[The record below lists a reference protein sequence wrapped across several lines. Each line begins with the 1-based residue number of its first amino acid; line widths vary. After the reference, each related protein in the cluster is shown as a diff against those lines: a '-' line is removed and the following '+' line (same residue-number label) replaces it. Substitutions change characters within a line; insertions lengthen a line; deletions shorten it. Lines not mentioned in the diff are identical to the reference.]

1 MTGYT
6 DDIKTTVRIAKA
18 IDDDIREY
26 RSFDVQ
32 VAYQK
37 NRKRLEVVRE
47 HRPFTYYILQIA
59 AILLL
64 PLLVSTVTLSYLYIQ
79 QSKQFDVVSYLEAS
93 SARGFVTQVLLPDS
107 SRIWLNSGSKL
118 CYPSRFTDKERNV
131 RLSGEGY
138 FEVQSDKEHP
148 FCVSLDNGIK
158 VKTYG
163 TKFNVKAYEGD
174 RIIETTLRSGLLDVL
189 FGTRIIPL
197 KPNEQVSYDKNE
209 RRFMVSSVNINE
221 KMAWKEG
228 KLVFRNATLEE
239 VLKELSR
246 RYNVDII
253 LHRESEK
260 NYKFRATFSSGNITQ
275 ILDYLRLAAPISWSF
290 ADMKQQQDYTYP
302 RQRIDV
308 WLK

>member
-93 SARGFVTQVLLPDS
+93 SAPGIVTQVLLPES
-107 SRIWLNSGSKL
+107 SRIWLNRGS
-118 CYPSRFTDKERNV
+118 
-131 RLSGEGY
+131 
-138 FEVQSDKEHP
+138 
-148 FCVSLDNGIK
+148 
-158 VKTYG
+158 
-163 TKFNVKAYEGD
+163 
-174 RIIETTLRSGLLDVL
+174 
-189 FGTRIIPL
+189 
-197 KPNEQVSYDKNE
+197 
-209 RRFMVSSVNINE
+209 
-221 KMAWKEG
+221 
-228 KLVFRNATLEE
+228 
-239 VLKELSR
+239 
-246 RYNVDII
+246 
-253 LHRESEK
+253 
-260 NYKFRATFSSGNITQ
+260 
-275 ILDYLRLAAPISWSF
+275 
-290 ADMKQQQDYTYP
+290 
-302 RQRIDV
+302 
-308 WLK
+308 